1 MPAEAFKVNS
11 NRDAG
16 SSEQTFEAADGLTI
30 KMRILRCLSSRRMP
44 CGCLVGIYETY
55 DAEIVA
61 VLDARGAACDDD
73 RHVPGDQVA
82 AEVLSP
88 AART

>member
-1 MPAEAFKVNS
+1 MRTEGFKVNS

-16 SSEQTFEAADGLTI
+16 SGEQTFEAADGLTL
-30 KMRILRCLSSRRMP
+30 KMRILRCLSSRRLP

-61 VLDARGAACDDD
+61 ILDARGAACDDD
-73 RHVPGDQVA
+73 RHVPGHEVA
-82 AEVLSP
+82 AEVLER
-88 AART
+88 ALRA